1 MKKKNN
7 KKKRKKKG
15 VTSVLIT
22 ELCQL
27 PPHLQLFL
35 SISPSLFLCQLPPP
49 LSSYHPNSFYLSSHL
64 FFSFFCHPLPLNL
77 WSTLFLSLSLSTIQP
92 PCIRGYMSWQETFFF
107 FLFIFPWMQMAAN
120 LPSRARRT
128 YLFICWY
135 AFFSNDL
142 SIVFNCGVLKKSR
155 IFWEGETKILIN
167 FWIISICSIQCV

>member
-7 KKKRKKKG
+7 KKKEKKKG

-49 LSSYHPNSFYLSSHL
+49 LQLSPQL
-64 FFSFFCHPLPLNL
+64 FLSLFSSFFFFFLPPPTPKSLVNSL
-77 WSTLFLSLSLSTIQP
+77 SLSLSLSTIQP

-107 FLFIFPWMQMAAN
+107 FSFHLSLNAN
-120 LPSRARRT
+120 GCQLTQPSEK
-128 YLFICWY
+128 
-135 AFFSNDL
+135 DL
-142 SIVFNCGVLKKSR
+142 SVHLLVCVLFK
-155 IFWEGETKILIN
+155 
-167 FWIISICSIQCV
+167 

>member
-15 VTSVLIT
+15 GNKCFDYWTLPAATPSTTFSLYLSLSFSLSAATPSPAITPTLFISLLIFFF
-22 ELCQL
+22 
-27 PPHLQLFL
+27 LF
-35 SISPSLFLCQLPPP
+35 LPPP
-49 LSSYHPNSFYLSSHL
+49 TPKSLVNS
-64 FFSFFCHPLPLNL
+64 
-77 WSTLFLSLSLSTIQP
+77 LSLSLSTIQP
-92 PCIRGYMSWQETFFF
+92 PCIRGYMSWQETFFFF

>member
-1 MKKKNN
+1 MFWLLNFASCHPIYN
-7 KKKRKKKG
+7 FF
-15 VTSVLIT
+15 SLS
-22 ELCQL
+22 L
-27 PPHLQLFL
+27 PLFFFV
-35 SISPSLFLCQLPPP
+35 SCHP

-77 WSTLFLSLSLSTIQP
+77 WSTLFLSLSLSLQFSLPASGVTCLGRKP
-92 PCIRGYMSWQETFFF
+92 FFF